1 VKEWKDRAEVSFVT
15 DISRFDY
22 LRQQIQEVAEKFSF
36 NHQQLAKIFDLPMN
50 ELDSLLNN
58 KGSINITT
66 EQLDKIER
74 KIAMLCAGFEGL
86 DARERAALLL
96 NDLIKEYMFSTASV
110 AKMIHVAEKDLIDFR
125 QALSIDKNVELKICV
140 NSIMLHFVL
149 HD

>member
-1 VKEWKDRAEVSFVT
+1 MKEWKDRAELSFVT

-22 LRQQIQEVAEKFSF
+22 LNQQIQEVAEKFSF
-36 NHQQLAKIFDLPMN
+36 NHQQLAKIFDLPMS
-50 ELDSLLNN
+50 ELDSLLIN
-58 KGSINITT
+58 KGSITT

-74 KIAMLCAGFEGL
+74 KIAMLCAGFEGF

-96 NDLIKEYMFSTASV
+96 NDLIKDYMFSTASV
-110 AKMIHVAEKDLIDFR
+110 AKMIHVEEKDLIDFR
-125 QALSIDKNVELKICV
+125 QEISIDKNVELTICV

>member
-1 VKEWKDRAEVSFVT
+1 MKELKNRAEVSFVMN
-15 DISRFDY
+15 ISRFDY
-22 LRQQIQEVAEKFSF
+22 LKQQIQEVAEKFSF

-58 KGSINITT
+58 KGSITT

-74 KIAMLCAGFEGL
+74 KIAILCAGFEGL

-96 NDLIKEYMFSTASV
+96 NDLIKEYMFSTDSV
-110 AKMIHVAEKDLIDFR
+110 AKMIHVEEKDLIDFR
-125 QALSIDKNVELKICV
+125 QALSMDKNVELKICV

>member
-1 VKEWKDRAEVSFVT
+1 MKEWKDRAEVSFVT

-22 LRQQIQEVAEKFSF
+22 LKQQIQEVAEKFSF
-36 NHQQLAKIFDLPMN
+36 NHQQLAKIVDLPMT

-58 KGSINITT
+58 KGSITT

-96 NDLIKEYMFSTASV
+96 NDLIKDYMFSTASV
-110 AKMIHVAEKDLIDFR
+110 AKMIHVEEKELIDFR
-125 QALSIDKNVELKICV
+125 QEISIDKNVELKICV

>member
-1 VKEWKDRAEVSFVT
+1 MKEWKDRAEVSFVT
-15 DISRFDY
+15 NISRFDY
-22 LRQQIQEVAEKFSF
+22 LNQQIQEVAEKFSF

-96 NDLIKEYMFSTASV
+96 NDLIKDYMFTTASV
-110 AKMIHVAEKDLIDFR
+110 AKMIHVEEKDLIDFR
-125 QALSIDKNVELKICV
+125 QEISIDKNVELKICV

>member
-1 VKEWKDRAEVSFVT
+1 MKEWKDSAEVSFVT

-22 LRQQIQEVAEKFSF
+22 LKQQIQEVAEKFSF

-58 KGSINITT
+58 KASITT

-96 NDLIKEYMFSTASV
+96 NDLIKDYMFSTASV
-110 AKMIHVAEKDLIDFR
+110 AKMIHVEEKELIDFR
-125 QALSIDKNVELKICV
+125 QEISIDKNVELKICV

>member
-1 VKEWKDRAEVSFVT
+1 MKEWKDRAEVSFVT
-15 DISRFDY
+15 NISRFEY
-22 LRQQIQEVAEKFSF
+22 LKQQIQEVAEKYSF
-36 NHQQLAKIFDLPMN
+36 NHQQLAKIFDLPLN

-58 KGSINITT
+58 KGSITT
-66 EQLDKIER
+66 ERLDKIER

-96 NDLIKEYMFSTASV
+96 NDLIKDYMFSTASV
-110 AKMIHVAEKDLIDFR
+110 AKMIHVEEKDLIDFR

>member
-1 VKEWKDRAEVSFVT
+1 VKELKDRAEVSYVT

-22 LRQQIQEVAEKFSF
+22 LKQQIQEVAEKFSF

-58 KGSINITT
+58 KGSITT

-96 NDLIKEYMFSTASV
+96 NDLIKDYMFSTASV
-110 AKMIHVAEKDLIDFR
+110 AKMIHVEEKDLIDFR
-125 QALSIDKNVELKICV
+125 QAVPLDKNVELTICV
-140 NSIMLHFVL
+140 NSIMLYFVL

>member
-1 VKEWKDRAEVSFVT
+1 MKELKDRAEVSYVT

-22 LRQQIQEVAEKFSF
+22 LKQQIQEVAEKFSF

-58 KGSINITT
+58 KGSITT

-74 KIAMLCAGFEGL
+74 KIAMLCAGFEGF

-110 AKMIHVAEKDLIDFR
+110 AKMIHVEEKDLIDFR

>member
-1 VKEWKDRAEVSFVT
+1 MKEWKDRAEVSFVT

-22 LRQQIQEVAEKFSF
+22 LKQQIQEVAEKFSF
-36 NHQQLAKIFDLPMN
+36 NHQQLAKIFDLPMT
-50 ELDSLLNN
+50 ELDGLLNN
-58 KGSINITT
+58 MASITT

-86 DARERAALLL
+86 DARERAALFL
-96 NDLIKEYMFSTASV
+96 NDLIKDYMFSTASV
-110 AKMIHVAEKDLIDFR
+110 AKMIHVEEKDLIDFR
-125 QALSIDKNVELKICV
+125 QEISIDKNVELKICV

>member
-1 VKEWKDRAEVSFVT
+1 MKKLKDRAEVSFVT

-36 NHQQLAKIFDLPMN
+36 NHQQLAKIFDLPMS
-50 ELDSLLNN
+50 ELDSLL
-58 KGSINITT
+58 INMASITT

-96 NDLIKEYMFSTASV
+96 NDLIKEYMFSTDSV
-110 AKMIHVAEKDLIDFR
+110 AKMIHVEEKDLIDFR
-125 QALSIDKNVELKICV
+125 QEISIDKNVELKICV

>member
-58 KGSINITT
+58 KGNITT

-74 KIAMLCAGFEGL
+74 KIVMLCVGFEGF

-96 NDLIKEYMFSTASV
+96 NDLIKDYMFSTASV
-110 AKMIHVAEKDLIDFR
+110 AKMIHVEEKDLIDFR
-125 QALSIDKNVELKICV
+125 QEISIDKNVELKICV

>member
-1 VKEWKDRAEVSFVT
+1 MKEWKDSAEVSFVT

-22 LRQQIQEVAEKFSF
+22 LNQQIQEVAEKFSF
-36 NHQQLAKIFDLPMN
+36 NHQQLAKIFDLPMT
-50 ELDSLLNN
+50 ELDGLLNN
-58 KGSINITT
+58 MASITT

-86 DARERAALLL
+86 DARERAALFL
-96 NDLIKEYMFSTASV
+96 NDLIKDYMFSTASV
-110 AKMIHVAEKDLIDFR
+110 AKMIHVEEKDLIDFR
-125 QALSIDKNVELKICV
+125 QEISIDKNVELKICV

>member
-1 VKEWKDRAEVSFVT
+1 VKEWKDRAEVSFVK

-22 LRQQIQEVAEKFSF
+22 LNQQIQEVAEKFSF
-36 NHQQLAKIFDLPMN
+36 NHQQLAKIFDLPMT
-50 ELDSLLNN
+50 ELDGLLNN
-58 KGSINITT
+58 MASITT

-86 DARERAALLL
+86 DARERAALFL
-96 NDLIKEYMFSTASV
+96 NDLIKDYMFSTASV
-110 AKMIHVAEKDLIDFR
+110 AKMIHVEEKDLIDFR
-125 QALSIDKNVELKICV
+125 QEISIDKNVELKICV

>member
-1 VKEWKDRAEVSFVT
+1 VKELKDRAEVSYVT

-22 LRQQIQEVAEKFSF
+22 LKQQIQEVAEKFSF

-58 KGSINITT
+58 KGSITT

-96 NDLIKEYMFSTASV
+96 NDLIKDYMFSTASV
-110 AKMIHVAEKDLIDFR
+110 AKMIHVEEKDLIDFR
-125 QALSIDKNVELKICV
+125 QEISIDKNVELKICV
-140 NSIMLHFVL
+140 NSIMLYFVL

>member
-1 VKEWKDRAEVSFVT
+1 MKEWKDRAEVSFVT

-22 LRQQIQEVAEKFSF
+22 LNQQIQEVAEKFSF
-36 NHQQLAKIFDLPMN
+36 NHQQLAKIFDLPMT
-50 ELDSLLNN
+50 ELDGLLNN
-58 KGSINITT
+58 MASITT

-86 DARERAALLL
+86 DAMERAALFL
-96 NDLIKEYMFSTASV
+96 NDLIKDYMFSTASV
-110 AKMIHVAEKDLIDFR
+110 AKMIHVEEKDLIDFR
-125 QALSIDKNVELKICV
+125 QEISIDKNVELKICV

>member
-1 VKEWKDRAEVSFVT
+1 VKELKDRAEVSYVT

-22 LRQQIQEVAEKFSF
+22 LKQQIQEVAEKFSF

-58 KGSINITT
+58 KGSITT

-74 KIAMLCAGFEGL
+74 KIAMLCAGFEGF

-110 AKMIHVAEKDLIDFR
+110 AKMIHVEEKDLIDFR

-140 NSIMLHFVL
+140 NSIMLYFVL

>member
-1 VKEWKDRAEVSFVT
+1 MKEWKVRAEVSFVT

-22 LRQQIQEVAEKFSF
+22 LKQQIQEVAEKFSF

-58 KGSINITT
+58 KGSITT

-96 NDLIKEYMFSTASV
+96 NDLIKDYMFSTASV
-110 AKMIHVAEKDLIDFR
+110 AKMIHVEEKDLIDFR
-125 QALSIDKNVELKICV
+125 QEISIDKNVELKICV